1 MMTKTTTAQAPN
13 IAQTIIET
21 VLEHSPMMADD
32 KAQQECWANFGL
44 SFPTQNGKAYL
55 QPGQFLPF
63 WQRAGARW
71 KAITEDVTLSIV
83 SAYVLDGRYMIRGGD
98 GKLGSHPEIQDWENS
113 SPVKGQASGLRFP
126 GGVHRVTLGHAPM
139 ITANSGNYESR
150 SFTARAFHDSFSQ
163 ATLHEGCPIELVCR
177 ADKTT
182 KELPRPWQ
190 RVMLD
195 LGRKG
200 EATLGYALPIP
211 MISSNEE
218 EVVLKDYPQNWT
230 NALRDMLSYLGVT
243 EVGLMYKASTE
254 EPVED
259 ISSDRPQ
266 EVYRNVFVKGDL
278 GFSTLDPDLYE
289 RMLPLATGRFDAELM
304 GV

>member
-1 MMTKTTTAQAPN
+1 MMTKTTPTQAPNTAQA
-13 IAQTIIET
+13 IET
-21 VLEHSPMMADD
+21 VLEHSPLKVSD

-44 SFPTQNGKAYL
+44 SFPTQNGRGYL
-55 QPGQFLPF
+55 QPGQFLPI
-63 WQRAGARW
+63 WKRAGSRW
-71 KAITEDVTLSIV
+71 QCKTEASLSIV
-83 SAYVLDGRYMIRGGD
+83 SAFVLNGRYMIRGGD
-98 GKLGSHPEIQDWENS
+98 GKLGSHPEIQDWENG
-113 SPVKGQASGLRFP
+113 SPVKGQASELRFP
-126 GGVHRVTLGHAPM
+126 GGIRRVTLGHAPM

-150 SFTARAFHDSFSQ
+150 AFTARAFHDSFGL

-177 ADKTT
+177 ADQTT

-190 RVMLD
+190 RAMLD
-195 LGRKG
+195 LVRNG

-243 EVGLMYKASTE
+243 EVGIMYKASTE

-266 EVYRNVFVKGDL
+266 EIYRNALIKGDL

>member
-1 MMTKTTTAQAPN
+1 MNQTTTAQAPN
-13 IAQTIIET
+13 IAQKIIET

-44 SFPTQNGKAYL
+44 SFPTQNGRGYL

-83 SAYVLDGRYMIRGGD
+83 SAFVLDGRYMIRGGD
-98 GKLGSHPEIQDWENS
+98 GKLGSHPEIQDWENG
-113 SPVKGQASGLRFP
+113 SPVKGQASELRFP
-126 GGVHRVTLGHAPM
+126 GGVRRVTLGHAPM
-139 ITANSGNYESR
+139 VAANSGNYESCVIN
-150 SFTARAFHDSFSQ
+150 ARVFHDNFSQ
-163 ATLHEGCPIELVCR
+163 ATLHEGCPLELVCR
-177 ADKTT
+177 TDKANRM
-182 KELPRPWQ
+182 LPSPWL
-190 RVMLD
+190 RTMID
-195 LGRKG
+195 LGRR
-200 EATLGYALPIP
+200 EATPGYALPIP

-230 NALRDMLSYLGVT
+230 NGLRDMLSYLGVT
-243 EVGLMYKASTE
+243 EIGIMYKTQGDD
-254 EPVED
+254 EPVEG
-259 ISSDRPQ
+259 ISISRPK
-266 EVYRNVFVKGDL
+266 EVYRNAFIKGDL

-289 RMLPLATGRFDAELM
+289 RMLPLATGRFYAELA